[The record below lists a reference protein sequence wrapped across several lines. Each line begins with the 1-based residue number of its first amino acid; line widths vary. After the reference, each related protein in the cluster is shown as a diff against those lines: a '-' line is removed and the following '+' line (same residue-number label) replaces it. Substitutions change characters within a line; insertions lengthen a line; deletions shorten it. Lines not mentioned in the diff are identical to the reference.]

1 MYIYIY
7 ISNCA
12 TVGQKKGEIESGG
25 NGCGEMK
32 VAVVVII

>member
-12 TVGQKKGEIESGG
+12 TVGQKKKGEIESGWKW
-25 NGCGEMK
+25 MW
-32 VAVVVII
+32 

>member
-1 MYIYIY
+1 MYIY

-12 TVGQKKGEIESGG
+12 TVGQKKKGKQKVGG
-25 NGCGEMK
+25 NGCGETK